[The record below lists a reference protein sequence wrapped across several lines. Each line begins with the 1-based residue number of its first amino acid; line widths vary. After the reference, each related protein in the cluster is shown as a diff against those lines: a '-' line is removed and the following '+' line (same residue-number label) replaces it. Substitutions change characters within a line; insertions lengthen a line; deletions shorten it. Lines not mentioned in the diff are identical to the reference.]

1 MILSVKKM
9 DTLNRYILGGMASF
23 VILLSLAIVALSA
36 NSPVVVTVMLD
47 INAPSSPASEQNQ
60 IDSIYNLTQPIDI
73 KGLKSTLFPTGEV
86 IPTDRLVITSI
97 ANKPTYEVAMGGM
110 KKDEMIGSLPSSD
123 QKSLL
128 ANMKQYVEACHI
140 CGGNAVEPK
149 GFKPQSFN
157 QSNITYQL
165 LNQMGMIY
173 DAGFKA
179 GVLYLPGHE
188 KDTKPYRIYNL
199 NLYAVPIS
207 TYNQSGER
215 IYLSDRFAKEEKK
228 LSGSQWSDILMG
240 KFDESAK
247 NGDPVVVVF
256 DNQITGKDSAYLDAY
271 LKFID
276 YAFSNNATFVTTSEL
291 VNISRG
297 EKPAIVS
304 ATTTSTA
311 NVVKSGCPECDKLK
325 NATTINATVQNATAQ
340 NATLQNKTASA
351 EMAVSIKPNF
361 EG

>member
-1 MILSVKKM
+1 MNTFNSYV
-9 DTLNRYILGGMASF
+9 LGGTASLI
-23 VILLSLAIVALSA
+23 ILLALAAGALSA
-36 NSPVVVTVMLD
+36 DSPVVVNLMID
-47 INAPSSPASEQNQ
+47 INAPPSAASEQTQ
-60 IDSIYNLTQPIDI
+60 IDSIYNLTQPIDT
-73 KGLKSTLFPTGEV
+73 KDLKSTLFPTGEV
-86 IPTDRLVITSI
+86 IPSDRLVITSI
-97 ANKPTYEVAMGGM
+97 ADRPTYEVAMGGM
-110 KKDEMIGSLPSSD
+110 KKDELMGSLSSSD
-123 QKSLL
+123 QKILL
-128 ANMKQYVEACHI
+128 DNMKRYVEACHI
-140 CGGNAVEPK
+140 CGGKAVEPK

-165 LNQMGMIY
+165 LDKMGMTY

-179 GVLYLPGHE
+179 GVLYLPGH
-188 KDTKPYRIYNL
+188 KQDTKPYRIYNL

-215 IYLSDRFAKEEKK
+215 VYLSDRYARDEKK
-228 LSGSQWSDILMG
+228 ISGSQWYDILVG

-247 NGDPVVVVF
+247 NGDPVVVIF
-256 DNQITGKDSAYLDAY
+256 DNQITGKDAAYLDAY

-276 YAFSNNATFVTTSEL
+276 YAFSNQATFVTTSDL

-297 EKPAIVS
+297 ENP
-304 ATTTSTA
+304 A
-311 NVVKSGCPECDKLK
+311 NVHPATSVSPASAIKSGCPDCDRLK
-325 NATTINATVQNATAQ
+325 NATSINATVQ

>member
-1 MILSVKKM
+1 MKM
-9 DTLNRYILGGMASF
+9 NALNNYILKGIASLI
-23 VILLSLAIVALSA
+23 ILLALTEGALSS
-36 NSPVVVTVMLD
+36 NGSIVVNLMID
-47 INAPSSPASEQNQ
+47 INAPHSATSEQTQ
-60 IDSIYNLTQPIDI
+60 IDSIYNLTQSIDS
-73 KGLKSTLFPTGEV
+73 KGLKATLYPTAEV
-86 IPTDRLVITSI
+86 IPSDRLVITSI
-97 ANKPTYEVAMGGM
+97 ANKSTYEVAMGGM
-110 KKDEMIGSLPSSD
+110 KKDEMIGSMSPND
-123 QKSLL
+123 QKNLL
-128 ANMKQYVEACHI
+128 SNMKRYVEACHI
-140 CGGNAVEPK
+140 CGGKAVEPN

-165 LNQMGMIY
+165 LAQMGTAF

-215 IYLSDRFAKEEKK
+215 IYLSDRFAKDEKK
-228 LSGSQWSDILMG
+228 LTGSQWADILIG

-247 NGDPVVVVF
+247 NGEPVVVIF
-256 DNQITGKDSAYLDAY
+256 DNQITGKDAAYLDAY
-271 LKFID
+271 QKFID
-276 YAFSNNATFVTTSEL
+276 YASSNKATFVTTSEL

-297 EKPAIVS
+297 GKPAIIS
-304 ATTTSTA
+304 PTTTGSLV

-325 NATTINATVQNATAQ
+325 NATTINATVQNATI
-340 NATLQNKTASA
+340 QNKTSSA
-351 EMAVSIKPNF
+351 EMTVSIKPNF